1 MQKIIILDAETSNL
15 PTHKLPPVNAYGTRN
30 FFKLDSRESDVS
42 PGQTEVKQ
50 GKFVEF
56 ISRVK
61 GYFRETYKSQ
71 NINPISP
78 TPQGVCKVKVFVSI

>member
-1 MQKIIILDAETSNL
+1 MLE
-15 PTHKLPPVNAYGTRN
+15 
-30 FFKLDSRESDVS
+30 FRESDVL

-50 GKFVEF
+50 NKFVKF
-56 ISRVK
+56 ISWAK

-78 TPQGVCKVKVFVSI
+78 TPKFTFHIIQIEAISLSTSFQWLVQ

>member
-1 MQKIIILDAETSNL
+1 MINKLYL
-15 PTHKLPPVNAYGTRN
+15 PTRIPSGK
-30 FFKLDSRESDVS
+30 
-42 PGQTEVKQ
+42 TEVKH

-56 ISRVK
+56 KSPAK

-78 TPQGVCKVKVFVSI
+78 TPKFTLGIRIKAPIN